1 MRPTFHL
8 TLPVVCFLFSAA
20 CSSTPSGPKLSPN
33 GITAGLAP
41 AAARPLYSLD
51 KIGEVVEPFG
61 KQPVQVQSAGE
72 IQLSG
77 FAVDPVAQNLAGGVD
92 IAIDGLAFTAHYG
105 ISRPDVA
112 QYFKIPAF
120 SQAGF
125 SFSIPA
131 RYFGPGRHKLAVRV
145 VSNDKTKYSES
156 PLLDVNIL

>member
-1 MRPTFHL
+1 M
-8 TLPVVCFLFSAA
+8 
-20 CSSTPSGPKLSPN
+20 
-33 GITAGLAP
+33 
-41 AAARPLYSLD
+41 
-51 KIGEVVEPFG
+51 EPFA

-77 FAVDPVAQNLAGGVD
+77 FAIDSVAKNLAGGVD

-112 QYFKIPAF
+112 QYFKVPAY

-131 RYFGPGRHKLAVRV
+131 RYFGPGPHKLAVRV
-145 VSNDKTKYSES
+145 VSNDKTEYCEGP
-156 PLLDVNIL
+156 PLNITIL